1 MMPSIN
7 SIATLNLI
15 ENINALWYV
24 AFDKFSG
31 DYRMSTLSK
40 KITEEALSLPVDLRL
55 RLVDVLINS
64 LNAPRQPEIDD
75 LWAQEVENRID
86 QVDRGEIE
94 TLPGEA
100 VFERI
105 RKRTRG

>member
-1 MMPSIN
+1 
-7 SIATLNLI
+7 LV
-15 ENINALWYV
+15 ENIKALWYV

-64 LNAPRQPEIDD
+64 LNAPTRPEIDD
-75 LWAQEVENRID
+75 LWAQEAENRID

-94 TLPGEA
+94 TLSGEA

-105 RKRTRG
+105 RKRLRG

>member
-24 AFDKFSG
+24 AFDKVSG
-31 DYRMSTLSK
+31 DYHMSSPSE
-40 KITEEALSLPVDLRL
+40 KITQEALSLPVDLRL